1 MNLSDSELERRI
13 ASRLLDVLIRAALI
27 LALVFLCY
35 RIFFAIPDA
44 DDLGFDSGLGLDP
57 IGALPLPDSSFSRLV
72 FFTADKSVDHGAE
85 DCAKDRRRPEQP
97 KL

>member
-1 MNLSDSELERRI
+1 MNVSDSELERRI
-13 ASRLLDVLIRAALI
+13 TFAGRAHSSRVDSGFGFSLLPD
-27 LALVFLCY
+27 
-35 RIFFAIPDA
+35 FFAIPDA

-85 DCAKDRRRPEQP
+85 DCANDRRHPEQP